1 MPPMEQSSNG
11 CVNIIFEEWNYRIE
25 DYIYGELIVM
35 IIKYSDRIEI
45 SDFKIQVVK
54 MQIID

>member
-1 MPPMEQSSNG
+1 MEQSSNG